1 MKKTPLKLRPY
12 GAIQI
17 CCIARVLAAGEWQNE
32 KNDKIAET
40 KGAQRRAQV
49 ETIWI
54 KFGIRVLDVPGAIK
68 CANFGDDSLKGF
80 WLGDQISPFLIGF
93 RRCYDNTLALP
104 RKCVDWCTSWYA
116 CRWYVTFLLGTT
128 VCTWDLRIRCVDCH
142 ELDCIHRME
151 WRHRVY
157 GHDTIAILWA

>member
-1 MKKTPLKLRPY
+1 M
-12 GAIQI
+12 AIKNEENASEVATLWRYTNI
-17 CCIARVLAAGEWQNE
+17 LYCARLGCGRVTERK

-80 WLGDQISPFLIGF
+80 WSGDQISPFLIGF

-104 RKCVDWCTSWYA
+104 CKCVDWCTS
-116 CRWYVTFLLGTT
+116 
-128 VCTWDLRIRCVDCH
+128 
-142 ELDCIHRME
+142 
-151 WRHRVY
+151 
-157 GHDTIAILWA
+157 